1 MPMRNRSRTCLAM
14 LVAALLLPLAPSPL
28 GGAPQP
34 SVRLRILNVNIFYGG
49 DEIAESGNWCYQSD
63 GCPENLARMIDAI
76 RAADA
81 DIVALEEAEHNTRAI
96 ADALGFH
103 ASERLQIASRYPLID
118 PPGGD
123 GVYVF
128 AEVLPG
134 RVLALMN
141 VHLPADPYGP
151 YLVRDGAALEEV
163 LALENALR
171 LPALSRQLAA
181 LPGLLAQG
189 IPVVLTGDF
198 NSPSHLDW
206 TPEVASVRSEV
217 RYPVEWPVGRALAVA
232 GFRDSYREVH
242 PDPLAVP
249 GFTWTP
255 GSLEEDPE
263 EVHDR
268 IDWVLLAGD
277 AVAVDS
283 TVFGEEGGPD
293 VGIGIADYPTDHRGV
308 LTTLDVEA
316 AVPPV
321 LVAVGSRRVFAGDP
335 LAVAF
340 HAPGRSGERVA
351 IAPAGAGAG
360 EALLAAPTGATRPSD
375 GSLTFATGALAPGAY
390 DAILLDSRDRV
401 LSRSRFWLYA
411 PGTAPAV
418 ATSKA
423 VYASG
428 EPLAVSWTAA
438 PGMRWDWLGIFSPG
452 EVDGNPHA
460 TTCNAS
466 TCGNGRYLLYEYTR
480 TEIEGSA
487 SFDPDSLVGWSGW
500 PLQPGNYEIRLL
512 LDDGYRSLASSAPFK
527 VVNP

>member
-1 MPMRNRSRTCLAM
+1 
-14 LVAALLLPLAPSPL
+14 
-28 GGAPQP
+28 
-34 SVRLRILNVNIFYGG
+34 
-49 DEIAESGNWCYQSD
+49 
-63 GCPENLARMIDAI
+63 
-76 RAADA
+76 
-81 DIVALEEAEHNTRAI
+81 
-96 ADALGFH
+96 
-103 ASERLQIASRYPLID
+103 
-118 PPGGD
+118 
-123 GVYVF
+123 
-128 AEVLPG
+128 
-134 RVLALMN
+134 
-141 VHLPADPYGP
+141 
-151 YLVRDGAALEEV
+151 
-163 LALENALR
+163 
-171 LPALSRQLAA
+171 
-181 LPGLLAQG
+181 
-189 IPVVLTGDF
+189 
-198 NSPSHLDW
+198 
-206 TPEVASVRSEV
+206 
-217 RYPVEWPVGRALAVA
+217 
-232 GFRDSYREVH
+232 
-242 PDPLAVP
+242 
-249 GFTWTP
+249 
-255 GSLEEDPE
+255 
-263 EVHDR
+263 
-268 IDWVLLAGD
+268 
-277 AVAVDS
+277 
-283 TVFGEEGGPD
+283 
-293 VGIGIADYPTDHRGV
+293 
-308 LTTLDVEA
+308 
-316 AVPPV
+316 
-321 LVAVGSRRVFAGDP
+321 
-335 LAVAF
+335 
-340 HAPGRSGERVA
+340 VA